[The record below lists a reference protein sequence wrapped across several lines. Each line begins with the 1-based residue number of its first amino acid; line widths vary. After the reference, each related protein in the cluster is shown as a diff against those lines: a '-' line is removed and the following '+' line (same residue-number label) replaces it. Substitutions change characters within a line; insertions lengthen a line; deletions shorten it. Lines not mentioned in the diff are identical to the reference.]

1 LAAFFDILHVVF
13 LPEAFGGTDSPGYLM
28 YDDYSYALGDIY
40 LCDLALHVTS
50 WNNRVVG
57 VAPTWCAIE
66 NRAVT
71 SGERV
76 HS

>member
-1 LAAFFDILHVVF
+1 
-13 LPEAFGGTDSPGYLM
+13 M